1 MTTETMNPAAGD
13 TASGARKALLSG
25 EPFDPITTE
34 AIEHPAVGRQRLRA
48 KLETV
53 IDRLIVALDGI
64 DGDPDLEP
72 GGDDEPDS
80 DREPASDDEPSLSGV
95 TFATTGGSDDREDG
109 CDDEGFDCDREPE
122 EGGL

>member
-1 MTTETMNPAAGD
+1 MTTKTINPAAGD

-25 EPFDPITTE
+25 EPCDPITTGAFE
-34 AIEHPAVGRQRLRA
+34 NPAVGRQRLRA
-48 KLETV
+48 KLESV

-64 DGDPDLEP
+64 DGDPDLEL
-72 GGDDEPDS
+72 GG
-80 DREPASDDEPSLSGV
+80 DDEPSLSGV
-95 TFATTGGSDDREDG
+95 TFSSTGGSDDREDG